1 MNQCISK
8 EKKKNPLNLLKI
20 SERDVAFNEVSGNS
34 VNVFMAWNQ
43 NWSNHSAERN
53 VNYCVERIVL
63 FQNWKL

>member
-43 NWSNHSAERN
+43 N
-53 VNYCVERIVL
+53 
-63 FQNWKL
+63 